1 MYQIGV
7 SNTQKKSNIARMNVY
22 LFRHGQKG
30 FSPLAEPDLT
40 DDGHKQA
47 AVIAERIRS
56 GTFLPG
62 TQFLVSPRLRA
73 QSTLRPA
80 ALFCKVT
87 PKIAKALDQREGF
100 ESTEQF
106 RSRIADFIRTLEK
119 SYTKTDTV
127 YLCTHHDWIEEA
139 LSLIP
144 ADIDLLDSKYWS
156 WSSAQFAQFKVTNG
170 LWELKSFDKILP

>member
-30 FSPLAEPDLT
+30 FSPFAEPDLT
-40 DDGHKQA
+40 DAGHKQA
-47 AVIAERIRS
+47 TVIAERIRS
-56 GTFLPG
+56 GTLLPG
-62 TQFLVSPRLRA
+62 TQFLVSPRVRA

-87 PKIAKALDQREGF
+87 PKIVEALNQREGF
-100 ESTEQF
+100 ESAEQF

-119 SYTKTDTV
+119 NYAETDTV

-144 ADIDLLDSKYWS
+144 ADTDLLDSKYWS
-156 WSSAQFAQFKVTNG
+156 WNSAQFAQFKVTNG